1 MLDYN
6 TIFFAECQDG
16 NEFLFHFINFTQ
28 TQVIFYSK
36 LTSKNIPFFCF
47 ICAVVFNRDHCGE
60 SCAPSRNSSPSQ
72 KTVKNCCPI
81 YKKAAEDT
89 FPTRSSSAVFAY
101 RVCCGL
107 RTSFCTAFYPH
118 QRYFRRGGTKTFRLI
133 GFAIKGCYFATAP
146 KSAFS

>member
-1 MLDYN
+1 MEIYSMLDYN

-16 NEFLFHFINFTQ
+16 NGFLFHFINFAQ

-72 KTVKNCCPI
+72 KFFSLFLVATTCLARRRSPAVRQVEMPVCSAKSIASPSLLRPRKTLQRMGRSLPPLQARRASTVFCP
-81 YKKAAEDT
+81 
-89 FPTRSSSAVFAY
+89 S
-101 RVCCGL
+101 
-107 RTSFCTAFYPH
+107 
-118 QRYFRRGGTKTFRLI
+118 KT
-133 GFAIKGCYFATAP
+133 
-146 KSAFS
+146 